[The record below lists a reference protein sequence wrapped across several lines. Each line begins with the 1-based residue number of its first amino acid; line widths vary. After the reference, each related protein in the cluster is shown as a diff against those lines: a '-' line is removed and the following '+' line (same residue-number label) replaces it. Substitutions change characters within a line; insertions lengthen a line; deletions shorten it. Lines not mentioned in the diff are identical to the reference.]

1 MAAAS
6 AVMLE
11 TGRQLNDAVSY
22 LEKVSGGNA
31 LPGFEAEPAKPTI
44 FITPKQFNE
53 WQVES
58 LPISEEIDNKLITYV
73 ENYKT
78 DLEGFSTLPEDVLK
92 AGNVLYK
99 RPTAKESEQHIE
111 EQLAGFGKAQ
121 QSFKAGEIVK
131 YGTKGSVRPDFCIGN
146 TCAIEVKNYDLTKNQ
161 SALART
167 IGKQVIARS
176 KNLPEGMT
184 QEVWIDNRGQVITE
198 PQKDII
204 KDKIVKKSNGLIK
217 REDINFMKE
226 GS

>member
-78 DLEGFSTLPEDVLK
+78 DLEGFSTLPEDALK
-92 AGNVLYK
+92 AGNILLSKKADVTQLEVGNYESLAKRSIKDGLTPDHIPSFAAVKKAAEIDSGGVILSRKDRQKLYK
-99 RPTAKESEQHIE
+99 SSNC
-111 EQLAGFGKAQ
+111 L
-121 QSFKAGEIVK
+121 V
-131 YGTKGSVRPDFCIGN
+131 YDTK
-146 TCAIEVKNYDLTKNQ
+146 LH
-161 SALART
+161 
-167 IGKQVIARS
+167 
-176 KNLPEGMT
+176 
-184 QEVWIDNRGQVITE
+184 
-198 PQKDII
+198 
-204 KDKIVKKSNGLIK
+204 
-217 REDINFMKE
+217 
-226 GS
+226 